1 MKISDIR
8 VREVSI
14 PRIYDT
20 YTAEPGQSA
29 PPPDPSRSRYQ
40 IIELHTD
47 DGHTGLG
54 EISDIARR
62 MNPPSATQNRDML
75 AEVMVGQDL
84 DRWRAMYSRVAELL
98 PAGCHPE
105 LRNLTLFGAEI
116 ALLDLLGQRYG
127 APLYELLGGRCRHR
141 VEVCWVAF
149 LRGEVSMQEE
159 LDSLG
164 AEVAEKLSDGFGAFK
179 FKVGTD
185 HQRDLERIRLFR
197 AIAGDD
203 TYLRVDA
210 SGVWEEAEAITKI
223 ADMAAAGINACETP
237 VLAVNRS
244 VANDHPERIEATA
257 DEAAASLARV
267 RAQVPVDIIEHVA
280 DLGDVFC
287 AALAGQRAVDVIN
300 VIPSQGGGLL
310 RAQRLVHTAQTAGIP
325 ALLGSTIELGPGTAA
340 FVHLAL
346 ATANISVSS
355 DLVSPGLLV
364 DDVCAEPFRF
374 EGGTLRPSGAPG
386 LGVQLD
392 EDKMEKWA
400 TPNSDAR

>member
-1 MKISDIR
+1 MKITDIR

-29 PPPDPSRSRYQ
+29 PPDPSCSRYQ

-54 EISDIARR
+54 EISDIAKR
-62 MNPPSATQNRDML
+62 MDPPSPAQTRGLFAEAML
-75 AEVMVGQDL
+75 GQDL
-84 DRWRAMYSRVAELL
+84 NRWRAMCSRVGELL
-98 PAGCHPE
+98 PATCHAE

-116 ALLDLLGQRYG
+116 ALLDLVGQRYG
-127 APLYELLGGRCRHR
+127 TPLYELLGGRCRER

-149 LRGEVSMQEE
+149 LRGEVSVQEE
-159 LDSLG
+159 LDALE
-164 AEVAEKLSDGFGAFK
+164 AEVREKLSQRFGAFK

-197 AIAGDD
+197 AIAGPD

-210 SGVWEEAEAITKI
+210 SGVWEEAEAIAKI
-223 ADMAAAGINACETP
+223 TDLADAGINGCETP
-237 VLAVNRS
+237 TVAVNRGI
-244 VANDHPERIEATA
+244 ANDHPERIEANA
-257 DEAAASLARV
+257 DEAARSLARV
-267 RAQVPVDIIEHVA
+267 RGEVSVDIIEHVA
-280 DLGDVFC
+280 DLGDVLC
-287 AALAGQRAVDVIN
+287 AALAAHRAVDVIN
-300 VIPSQGGGLL
+300 VIPSQGGGLM

-340 FVHLAL
+340 FLHLAL
-346 ATANISVSS
+346 ASPNISVSS

-364 DDVCAEPFRF
+364 DDVCTQPFCF
-374 EGGTLRPSGAPG
+374 EEGFLRPGDGPG

-392 EDKMEKWA
+392 EAKMERW
-400 TPNSDAR
+400 TV

>member
-1 MKISDIR
+1 MKITDIR
-8 VREVSI
+8 IREVSI

-29 PPPDPSRSRYQ
+29 PPDPSRSRYQ
-40 IIELHTD
+40 IIELHTEN
-47 DGHTGLG
+47 GLTGLG
-54 EISDIARR
+54 EISDIAKR
-62 MNPPSATQNRDML
+62 MDPPSAAQTRDLFVEAML
-75 AEVMVGQDL
+75 GQDL
-84 DRWRAMYSRVAELL
+84 NRWRAMYTRVAELQ
-98 PAGCHPE
+98 PAVCHPE

-116 ALLDLLGQRYG
+116 ALLDLVGQRYG
-127 APLYELLGGRCRHR
+127 TPLYELLGGRCRER

-149 LRGEVSMQEE
+149 LRGEVSVQEE
-159 LDSLG
+159 LDALE
-164 AEVAEKLSDGFGAFK
+164 AEVREKLSQGFGAFK

-197 AIAGDD
+197 AIAGPD

-223 ADMAAAGINACETP
+223 TEMAAAGINGCETP
-237 VLAVNRS
+237 TVAVNRGI
-244 VANDHPERIEATA
+244 ANDHPERIEANA
-257 DEAAASLARV
+257 DEAARSLARV
-267 RAQVPVDIIEHVA
+267 RTQVPVDIIEHVA
-280 DLGDVFC
+280 DLGDVLC
-287 AALAGQRAVDVIN
+287 AALAAHRAVDFIN

-340 FVHLAL
+340 FLHLAV
-346 ATANISVSS
+346 ASPNISVSS

-364 DDVCAEPFRF
+364 DDVCTQPFRYR
-374 EGGTLRPSGAPG
+374 EGRLRPSDGPG

-392 EDKMEKWA
+392 EAKIEKWA
-400 TPNSDAR
+400 V